1 MMKGVTHPSGLQ
13 PKGLQVKHSTP
24 IIRASHVNTG
34 TSILPQELPW
44 PDTPGRVLHLPPV
57 QLEVDRRSEVTP
69 YGGLA
74 LVVAFVRRFKVAQIL
89 DRAVHVLKQPKP
101 YHESDH
107 ILTQAFSLY
116 VGGTCLE
123 DLSALQHSK
132 AVQRLVGACR
142 LPDPTTAG
150 DFLRRFSELLNP
162 GSLAALRGAID
173 TVQDAVWQ
181 QMAKRRGRKRRKQP
195 WALVD
200 LDGHIKE
207 LYGVQKGGA
216 DFSYTGKWSYH
227 PLVVSLAGSG
237 ECLAVRNRPGNVR
250 SSEGAAAVL
259 TEVLPR
265 VHRQAR
271 QVLVRGDSD
280 FDRRDV
286 RDACEAAG
294 VYFAF
299 VGRESSNRP
308 ALADAVPESA
318 WQAFEPRAKR
328 ALQQRRQAGGFRR
341 RQRRANRRRQ
351 RARDRNYKALELRE
365 QWLAE
370 VPWQPT
376 DSDKTYR
383 LIIRRQRIA
392 HYQGAEFIRDEER
405 YRYVVTNL
413 PPAWSAQAVVDETY
427 QRCDQENVIAQ
438 LGSGLAA
445 WRMPVGEFIGNCA
458 WLEIA
463 RLAWNLAKWIA
474 QLALPA
480 EVVRWEW
487 KRFRQAFVYVGAQ
500 VIKRGRQV
508 WLRFSGSH
516 RFSETLVAAHQC
528 LQT

>member
-1 MMKGVTHPSGLQ
+1 M
-13 PKGLQVKHSTP
+13 
-24 IIRASHVNTG
+24 R
-34 TSILPQELPW
+34 LP
-44 PDTPGRVLHLPPV
+44 TLH
-57 QLEVDRRSEVTP
+57 LEVDPRSEVTP

-74 LVVAFVRRFKVAQIL
+74 LVVPLVRRFKVAQLL
-89 DRAVHVLKQPKP
+89 DQQVHVLKQHKP

-107 ILTQAFSLY
+107 ILAMAFNLY

-123 DLSALQHSK
+123 DLSELQHSL
-132 AVQRLVGACR
+132 AVHRLLGACR

-150 DFLRRFSELLNP
+150 DFLRRFSELVNP
-162 GSLAALRGAID
+162 GSLAALRGVID
-173 TVQDAVWQ
+173 AVQDAVWQ
-181 QMAKRRGRKRRKQP
+181 KVSRRRGGKRGKQA
-195 WALVD
+195 WSVVD
-200 LDGHIKE
+200 LDGHLKE

-216 DFSYTGKWSYH
+216 DFSHTGKWSYH
-227 PLVVSLAGSG
+227 PLVVSLADSG
-237 ECLAVRNRPGNVR
+237 DCVAVRNRPGNVR
-250 SSEGAAAVL
+250 SSEGASEVL
-259 TEVLPR
+259 KEVLPR
-265 VHRQAR
+265 IKRHAR

-286 RDACEAAG
+286 RDACESAG

-299 VGRESSNRP
+299 VGREHANRP
-308 ALADAVPESA
+308 AIAAGVPESA
-318 WQAFEPRAKR
+318 WREFEPRARR
-328 ALQQRRQAGGFRR
+328 ALESRRQAAGFRR
-341 RQRRANRRRQ
+341 RRRQANRRQQ
-351 RARDRNYKALELRE
+351 RACERNYKTLRLVG

-370 VPWQPT
+370 VPWQPA

-392 HYQGAEFIRDEER
+392 HYKGAEWIRDEER

-413 PPAWSAQAVVDETY
+413 PKSWSAQQVVDETY

-438 LGSGLAA
+438 MGSGLAA

-463 RLAWNLAKWIA
+463 RLAWNLGKWLA
-474 QLALPA
+474 QLSLPA

-500 VIKRGRQV
+500 VTKRGRQI

-516 RFSETLVAAHQC
+516 RFIETLVAAHQC

>member
-1 MMKGVTHPSGLQ
+1 M
-13 PKGLQVKHSTP
+13 
-24 IIRASHVNTG
+24 R
-34 TSILPQELPW
+34 LP
-44 PDTPGRVLHLPPV
+44 TLHL
-57 QLEVDRRSEVTP
+57 EVEPRSEVTP

-74 LVVAFVRRFKVAQIL
+74 LVVPFVRRFKVAQIL
-89 DRAVHVLKQPKP
+89 DQQVHVLKQYKP

-107 ILTQAFSLY
+107 ILSLAFTLY
-116 VGGTCLE
+116 VGGSCLE
-123 DLSALQHSK
+123 DLSELQQSE
-132 AVQRLVGACR
+132 AVHRLLGACR

-150 DFLRRFSELLNP
+150 DFLRRFSELVNP

-181 QMAKRRGRKRRKQP
+181 KLSKGRRRKHGRHGKRA
-195 WALVD
+195 WTVVD
-200 LDGHIKE
+200 LDGHLKE

-216 DFSYTGKWSYH
+216 DFSHTGKWSYH
-227 PLVVSLAGSG
+227 PLVVSLADSG
-237 ECLAVRNRPGNVR
+237 DCVAVRNRPGNMR
-250 SSEGAAAVL
+250 SSEGASEVL
-259 TEVLPR
+259 QEVLPR
-265 VHRQAR
+265 VKRHAR
-271 QVLVRGDSD
+271 QVLVRADSD

-286 RDACEAAG
+286 RDACEAAR
-294 VYFAF
+294 VFFAF
-299 VGRESSNRP
+299 VGREHANRP
-308 ALADAVPESA
+308 ALAAAVPESA
-318 WQAFEPRAKR
+318 WRAFEPRAQR
-328 ALQQRRQAGGFRR
+328 ALKQRRQAAGFRR
-341 RQRRANRRRQ
+341 RQRKSNRRRQ
-351 RARDRNYKALELRE
+351 RARERNYKALQLSG

-370 VPWQPT
+370 VPWQPA

-392 HYQGAEFIRDEER
+392 QYKGAEFLRYEER

-413 PPAWSAQAVVDETY
+413 PTSWSAQQVVDETY

-445 WRMPVGEFIGNCA
+445 WRMPVGEFHGNCA

-474 QLALPA
+474 QLSLPA

-500 VIKRGRQV
+500 VIKRGRQMWV
-508 WLRFSGSH
+508 HFSGSH
-516 RFSETLVAAHQC
+516 RFIETLVSAHQC